1 MKKVINSLVK
11 IVLPL
16 ALGGGILWWTYRD
29 FDFSAVSHTFL
40 YEMNLWWLALS
51 LVFEVLSHVF
61 RGLRWKQTL
70 EPLGERPRTTTCIHA
85 IFLSYAA
92 SLVIPRSGEV
102 ARCGVLKRYDGVS
115 FTKSLGTV
123 VTERVVDM
131 VCVLLIALL
140 VLLLQF
146 DVPHTFFMEKG
157 TSLDQIHSLLTSG
170 SLYLWAG
177 VAVTLCVGGYYL
189 LSRLSFADKVKQTL
203 RGLWEG
209 ICSVRGV
216 KNLPLF
222 LFYSAAI
229 WGSYIMQ
236 FYLTFYCFSFTADLG
251 FKAGLAVFIT
261 TSFAVLVPT
270 PNGAGPWHYVVISML
285 TLLYGVSEADA
296 GVFALI
302 VHGTQTAALILLGV
316 YAMVKTGTNGPN
328 PSLGPHP
335 NRPQGEGVDT
345 LEEKGPPIID

>member
-1 MKKVINSLVK
+1 MRKHLKSLIK
-11 IVLPL
+11 ILFPL
-16 ALGGGILWWTYRD
+16 ALGGGILYWTYRD

-70 EPLGERPRTTTCIHA
+70 EPLGERPRTRTCINS

-102 ARCGVLKRYDGVS
+102 ARCGVLKRYDGMS

-131 VCVLLIALL
+131 VCVMLIALL
-140 VLLLQF
+140 VVMLQF
-146 DVPHTFFMEKG
+146 DVLRTFFVEKG
-157 TSLDQIHSLLTSG
+157 TNFDSVRSLLTSG
-170 SLYLWAG
+170 SLYLWTG
-177 VAVTLCVGGYYL
+177 VLIALSVGTYHVL
-189 LSRLSFADKVKQTL
+189 RRFSFAEKIKGTL
-203 RGLWEG
+203 RGFWEG
-209 ICSVRGV
+209 ICSVRKV
-216 KNLPLF
+216 RNLPLF
-222 LFYSAAI
+222 LFYSVAI

-236 FYLTFYCFSFTADLG
+236 FYLTFYCFPFTADLG

-285 TLLYGVSEADA
+285 ALLYGVNEADA

-316 YAMVKTGTNGPN
+316 WSMVALSRTT
-328 PSLGPHP
+328 
-335 NRPQGEGVDT
+335 
-345 LEEKGPPIID
+345 IINHK

>member
-1 MKKVINSLVK
+1 MKKRLNSFFK
-11 IVLPL
+11 ILLPL
-16 ALGGGILWWTYRD
+16 TLGGVILYLTYRD

-61 RGLRWKQTL
+61 RGLRWKQAL
-70 EPLGERPRTTTCIHA
+70 EPLGEHPRTATCINA

-115 FTKSLGTV
+115 FTQSLGTV

-131 VCVLLIALL
+131 VCVMLIALT
-140 VLLLQF
+140 VVMLQF
-146 DVPHTFFMEKG
+146 DILHTFFIEKG
-157 TSLDQIHSLLTSG
+157 TNFDSMLAMLTSG
-170 SLYLWAG
+170 SLYLWLGIAI
-177 VAVTLCVGGYYL
+177 VLCIGGYYVL
-189 LSRLSFADKVKQTL
+189 RRFSFADKVKDTL
-203 RGLWEG
+203 KGLWEG
-209 ICSVRGV
+209 ICSVRKV

-236 FYLTFYCFSFTADLG
+236 FYLTFYCFGFTADLG

-316 YAMVKTGTNGPN
+316 WSMVA
-328 PSLGPHP
+328 LG
-335 NRPQGEGVDT
+335 RTKVLLKQ
-345 LEEKGPPIID
+345 